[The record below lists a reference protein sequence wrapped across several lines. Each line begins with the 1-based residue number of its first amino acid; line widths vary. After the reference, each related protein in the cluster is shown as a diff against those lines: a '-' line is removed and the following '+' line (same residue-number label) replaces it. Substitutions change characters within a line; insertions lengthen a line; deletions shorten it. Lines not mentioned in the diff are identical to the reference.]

1 MNAPFGMAVSPMMS
15 SSPRQV
21 ASLTVGQTPRSDV
34 LPDILSHMPFPVEV
48 EEFGALDG
56 LSDAEIADPA
66 PRPGEYTLITRL
78 CDGRDV
84 VNSKQRASMRL
95 EILCRALD
103 RRRYDLVIILWTGLF
118 SERSEEHT

>member
-1 MNAPFGMAVSPMMS
+1 MNAPFGMAVSPMIS

-56 LSDAEIADPA
+56 LSDAEIADLA
-66 PRPGEYTLITRL
+66 PRSGEYSLITRL

-84 VNSKQRASMRL
+84 VISKQRAA
-95 EILCRALD
+95 EIGRASCR
-103 RRRYDLVIILWTGLF
+103 
-118 SERSEEHT
+118 ERVCQYV